1 MLKKNMKTFV
11 WRKNLFSL
19 RYLGNKFLDLWNLK
33 LRPLECYL
41 KYWSPPKYLYSILV
55 SVLVMI
61 LLCGLSPWKI
71 STRCNGIWQRR
82 SVRKQ
87 QTVLVIHIL
96 FIYFCRFDLNPIQNF
111 RAKLNIPVKIKDF
124 FVYNSYVRVRI

>member
-71 STRCNGIWQRR
+71 STRCIGTWQRR

-87 QTVLVIHIL
+87 KTVLVIHIL